1 MAHTATHALTAVLVV
16 AVTFSSSVLARKPA
30 AHPHALKHVAFASH
44 AGQTHA
50 GQKAAAAPLVA
61 APASAPQADNDG
73 SRFDYASCGCSGS

>member
-44 AGQTHA
+44 AGQ
-50 GQKAAAAPLVA
+50 KAAAAPLVA